1 MWFKVGVL
9 FVLLFLVVGNNQAF
23 SQNNLV
29 KGKVLDAEMNSPLPG
44 ANVYLKGNSNIGAT
58 TDLDGNFLI
67 KIPAGD
73 QILVFSYLGFK
84 DLEKEIK
91 GGKDENNISLVIK
104 MESDAVMGQEVVITG
119 QLLGQAKAINQQLSA
134 ESIANIVSSD
144 RIQELPDVNAA
155 EAIARLPGVAI
166 NRSGGEGTK
175 IVIRGLEPK
184 FNAITVNGVRMP
196 ANSANDRSVDLSL
209 ISFLLFSLRLFIRN

>member
-9 FVLLFLVVGNNQAF
+9 FVLFYLVIGNNSGY

-44 ANVYLKGNSNIGAT
+44 ANVFLKGNSTIGAT

-91 GGKDENNISLVIK
+91 GGKDENISLVIK
-104 MESDAVMGQEVVITG
+104 MELTAPV
-119 QLLGQAKAINQQLSA
+119 
-134 ESIANIVSSD
+134 
-144 RIQELPDVNAA
+144 R
-155 EAIARLPGVAI
+155 
-166 NRSGGEGTK
+166 
-175 IVIRGLEPK
+175 RGLCLMHGE
-184 FNAITVNGVRMP
+184 AYVGDRMVCE
-196 ANSANDRSVDLSL
+196 ADMMAQVIMNK
-209 ISFLLFSLRLFIRN
+209 

>member
-9 FVLLFLVVGNNQAF
+9 FVLSYLVIGNNAGY

-44 ANVYLKGNSNIGAT
+44 ANVFLKGNSTIGAT

-91 GGKDENNISLVIK
+91 GGKDENISLVIK
-104 MESDAVMGQEVVITG
+104 MESDAVMGQQV
-119 QLLGQAKAINQQLSA
+119 L
-134 ESIANIVSSD
+134 NIVNQRQDAGSHKVNFSIPTQFSAGMYIGRLVTEKGTMSSQ
-144 RIQELPDVNAA
+144 I
-155 EAIARLPGVAI
+155 
-166 NRSGGEGTK
+166 
-175 IVIRGLEPK
+175 IVR
-184 FNAITVNGVRMP
+184 
-196 ANSANDRSVDLSL
+196 
-209 ISFLLFSLRLFIRN
+209 